1 MDKQEFEQKK
11 QEFSPSEYM
20 QMPVAAYMFEMEA
33 RERKERRL
41 YNIIIALVAAII
53 VIVGIFLLYL
63 NQFDYA
69 SIEYAQDVD
78 GSYDGYATIQDG
90 FSVNT
95 EEQEQN

>member
-41 YNIIIALVAAII
+41 YNTILALIVAIV
-53 VIVGIFLLYL
+53 VIVAGFFLFL
-63 NQFDYA
+63 NQFNFIGEDYSQEISGNNNQDM
-69 SIEYAQDVD
+69 SIED
-78 GSYDGYATIQDG
+78 GIHRNATP
-90 FSVNT
+90 V
-95 EEQEQN
+95 EQ

>member
-41 YNIIIALVAAII
+41 YNTIIALIVAIVAI
-53 VIVGIFLLYL
+53 VSGFFLFL
-63 NQFDYA
+63 NQFNFIGEDYSQEISGNNNQDM
-69 SIEYAQDVD
+69 SIED
-78 GSYDGYATIQDG
+78 GIHRNAAP
-90 FSVNT
+90 V
-95 EEQEQN
+95 E

>member
-1 MDKQEFEQKK
+1 MDKREFEQRTH
-11 QEFSPSEYM
+11 EMGETEYM
-20 QMPVAAYMFEMEA
+20 YMPVAAYMFEAEA
-33 RERKERRL
+33 RERKEHRL
-41 YNIIIALVAAII
+41 YNIIIALVTAII

-95 EEQEQN
+95 EGQEQN